1 MSSKEEFSF
10 FLKKAKAELRTLESE
25 KKSAEIKYH
34 AAKALFKEANEA
46 SVKAFQ
52 SLIISFPYKN
62 IIIDDTISQIESS
75 FNASISNEVPKIYYE
90 LPSGTKISVIPREIH
105 ESLIEGL
112 RINYNSV
119 KSLLEETRGF
129 ITEEH
134 KKISDEYYSSAK
146 RSQEATELTLKILKR
161 EINITKRIELL
172 EYVIE
177 HGEINTKEIVK
188 KIINM
193 TDVDEYS
200 DENKKESNKV
210 LEFARENS
218 EDIPKFVMEYIEAW
232 AKE

>member
-1 MSSKEEFSF
+1 M
-10 FLKKAKAELRTLESE
+10 
-25 KKSAEIKYH
+25 
-34 AAKALFKEANEA
+34 
-46 SVKAFQ
+46 
-52 SLIISFPYKN
+52 
-62 IIIDDTISQIESS
+62 
-75 FNASISNEVPKIYYE
+75 
-90 LPSGTKISVIPREIH
+90 PSGTKISVIPREIH